1 MKIITV
7 LFTVLLL
14 SVHVTMQYKNRIT
27 LLRDD
32 ICSNPESTRDI
43 TL

>member
-1 MKIITV
+1 MKNITV

-14 SVHVTMQYKNRIT
+14 SVHVTMQYKNGIT
-27 LLRDD
+27 LLRED
-32 ICSNPESTRDI
+32 ICSNPEAMRDI